1 MIAILVWFVIIFFIT
16 KNNLVLYFVSLV
28 ILLSII
34 SGRILNFVI
43 YSWTK
48 FGNLLGY
55 VNSKIIL
62 FILFYF
68 IVTPYSFVLRIF
80 NKKVSILT
88 KNNITSFTNKDY
100 TYCENDFI
108 NMW

>member
-1 MIAILVWFVIIFFIT
+1 MIAILAWFAIIYFIT
-16 KNNLVLYFVSLV
+16 KCNVVLYFASLPL
-28 ILLSII
+28 LLSII
-34 SGRILNFVI
+34 SGKILNFVI
-43 YSWTK
+43 YCWTK

-68 IVTPYSFVLRIF
+68 IVTPYSFILRVF

-88 KNNITSFTNKDY
+88 KNDITSFTNKEY
-100 TYCENDFI
+100 TYSESDFK